1 MIIGNIRLSLR
12 HFTRQRLNTALH
24 IVGLTGGMTVCLL
37 IGLLLR
43 YELSFDTYHDK
54 ADHTYRVISEWSDAT
69 KTSYHFSTPIP
80 LAESL
85 RAGLTGIENITLAH
99 PFWSAVVEI
108 NSNKRFTEKNVLVAE
123 PEILDIFNI
132 EVIAGNGHDVLR
144 NPYHALLTET
154 TAKKFFGNEDPLGKT
169 FRFNNEFTIT
179 VGGLIRDLP
188 PNTHLPF
195 SILLSFVADKEFLG
209 MGPTDWGVIRGNS
222 TFVVLPELSD
232 IKQIEAQLKGIADEN
247 INSNPNLP
255 KGIRCDFSLQPLK
268 DIHFEPRYGGGGA
281 WVQAVNTTW
290 LLFFALIGVLVLVLA
305 CINFVN
311 LSTAQ
316 ALTRAK
322 EVGVRKS
329 VGAGRSQLIVQ
340 FLVESCMLASVAGIL
355 SIAVAQA
362 FLPAMN
368 TLLDKAID
376 FDLLKSPSLLGAL
389 LLTILLTGLLAGI
402 YPAFVIARF
411 NPAANLKPASATIQN
426 IGSSMLRKALIVV
439 QFTISIGLLI
449 AVGFIAQQVSFLRNK
464 NLGFDKDNIINV
476 GIGNVAMT
484 SAFATA
490 LNQIPQVKH
499 FSFETGSPT
508 DGEHWG
514 AMISLTDR
522 NDPGRVLPSLILAD
536 DQFCTL
542 YDLKLLAGRLPLAS
556 DTNYIS
562 RSVPKAE
569 QIMKVV
575 VNEKLIKELGFKST
589 DASLG
594 KHFWISMG
602 SEDAEIIGVVSDF
615 NTNSLHN
622 PMTATIIMQ
631 LPEVYK
637 EVGISLEANSDIPL
651 AIASIE
657 RAWKTIYTGE
667 VFEVKFLD
675 RSIDSFYK
683 AETRLYTLF
692 KIFSALAMCISC
704 LGLWGLAAFTVQH
717 RTKEI
722 GIRKVLGAS
731 VKAIAML
738 LSKDFISMVAI
749 ALALATPLVYYF
761 ITKWLQNFAYR
772 IDVGWEVFVIAG
784 IVSIAIALI
793 TVSAHTLKAAL
804 GNPLDSL
811 RNE

>member
-1 MIIGNIRLSLR
+1 
-12 HFTRQRLNTALH
+12 
-24 IVGLTGGMTVCLL
+24 
-37 IGLLLR
+37 
-43 YELSFDTYHDK
+43 
-54 ADHTYRVISEWSDAT
+54 
-69 KTSYHFSTPIP
+69 
-80 LAESL
+80 
-85 RAGLTGIENITLAH
+85 
-99 PFWSAVVEI
+99 
-108 NSNKRFTEKNVLVAE
+108 
-123 PEILDIFNI
+123 
-132 EVIAGNGHDVLR
+132 
-144 NPYHALLTET
+144 
-154 TAKKFFGNEDPLGKT
+154 
-169 FRFNNEFTIT
+169 
-179 VGGLIRDLP
+179 
-188 PNTHLPF
+188 
-195 SILLSFVADKEFLG
+195 
-209 MGPTDWGVIRGNS
+209 
-222 TFVVLPELSD
+222 
-232 IKQIEAQLKGIADEN
+232 
-247 INSNPNLP
+247 
-255 KGIRCDFSLQPLK
+255 
-268 DIHFEPRYGGGGA
+268 
-281 WVQAVNTTW
+281 
-290 LLFFALIGVLVLVLA
+290 
-305 CINFVN
+305 
-311 LSTAQ
+311 
-316 ALTRAK
+316 
-322 EVGVRKS
+322 
-329 VGAGRSQLIVQ
+329 
-340 FLVESCMLASVAGIL
+340 MLASVAGIL

-376 FDLLKSPSLLGAL
+376 FDLLKSPSLLVAL

-411 NPAANLKPASATIQN
+411 NPGANLKPASATIQN

-449 AVGFIAQQVSFLRNK
+449 AVGFIAQQVRFLRNK

-542 YDLKLLAGRLPLAS
+542 YDLKL
-556 DTNYIS
+556 
-562 RSVPKAE
+562 
-569 QIMKVV
+569 
-575 VNEKLIKELGFKST
+575 
-589 DASLG
+589 
-594 KHFWISMG
+594 
-602 SEDAEIIGVVSDF
+602 
-615 NTNSLHN
+615 
-622 PMTATIIMQ
+622 
-631 LPEVYK
+631 PEVYK
-637 EVGISLEANSDIPL
+637 EVGISIEANSDIPL

-667 VFEVKFLD
+667 VFEVRFLD
-675 RSIDSFYK
+675 QSIDSFYK

-692 KIFSALAMCISC
+692 KMFSALAMCISC